1 MCIRDSSK
9 GRTQTPEGE
18 PDKPDDN
25 PDSGETDNG
34 SEPEPQEPQVG
45 YASVSV
51 ALPDNTDMA
60 HVVISVDGMVQ
71 YLSLIHIYIPR
82 HHVLIGNTA
91 AGGIEIIPARAH
103 EPLDR
108 IRLVHRHN
116 GGARLVV
123 RRVQRHGQ
131 GDLQLL
137 PC

>member
-1 MCIRDSSK
+1 MVNIQISK

-71 YLSLIHIYIPR
+71 YLSLIHILR
-82 HHVLIGNTA
+82 AFLEHNADFA
-91 AGGIEIIPARAH
+91 AVPWAH
-103 EPLDR
+103 P
-108 IRLVHRHN
+108 VC
-116 GGARLVV
+116 GARKD
-123 RRVQRHGQ
+123 GMAT
-131 GDLQLL
+131 LL
-137 PC
+137 PPVHDTDGFFIAKLRRNA